1 MAGIIGTMT
10 AQARLRRG
18 RKEILSNKCV
28 YNLKPFSPDGF
39 DPNIHN
45 KYFAARRKQ
54 NISGVEKDTET
65 VQTEEFSV
73 VKVELKKLN
82 SKFFYLYHF
91 RKSEMR
97 EFLQLNYSEIF

>member
-45 KYFAARRKQ
+45 KYLAARRKQ
-54 NISGVEKDTET
+54 NISGLEKDAET
-65 VQTEEFSV
+65 APTEEFSV
-73 VKVELKKLN
+73 VKVKLKKLN
-82 SKFFYLYHF
+82 IKVFSSYLSF
-91 RKSEMR
+91 
-97 EFLQLNYSEIF
+97 

>member
-28 YNLKPFSPDGF
+28 YNLKPFSPHGF

-45 KYFAARRKQ
+45 KYLAARRKQ
-54 NISGVEKDTET
+54 NISGLEKDAET
-65 VQTEEFSV
+65 APTEEFSV
-73 VKVELKKLN
+73 VKVKLKKLN
-82 SKFFYLYHF
+82 IKVFSSYLSF
-91 RKSEMR
+91 
-97 EFLQLNYSEIF
+97 